1 MSLSKEA
8 VALLKNNANENKVP
22 SANEIFLKHTGNRP
36 TWDIEAAFA
45 EHTRLHL
52 EAFSKFYLE
61 NDYQFMAECLYDY
74 LTKNKLK

>member
-1 MSLSKEA
+1 M
-8 VALLKNNANENKVP
+8 NPNENKMP
-22 SANEIFLKHTGNRP
+22 SAE
-36 TWDIEAAFA
+36 DILGKTFYYDAFSSYIKLTTEETA
-45 EHTRLHL
+45 LNAMREHTRLHL